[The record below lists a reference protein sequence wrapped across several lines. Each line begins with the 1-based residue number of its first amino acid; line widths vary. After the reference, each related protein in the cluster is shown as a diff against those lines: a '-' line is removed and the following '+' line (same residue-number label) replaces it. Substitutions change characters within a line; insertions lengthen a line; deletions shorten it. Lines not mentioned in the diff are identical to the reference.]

1 VTVTVHDRIP
11 IGGSHDASGGITP
24 GSIKG
29 WIEKG
34 TQHLNG
40 YKALWFSRSRATTDD
55 YSRMRRQRCMVG
67 ALLTQVNPVAL
78 RHSRGE
84 CGECGAARRAGSAV
98 KPLP

>member
-1 VTVTVHDRIP
+1 MGLRIDNTAVIDLAGFTSLVDAMGGVTVTVHDRIP

-34 TQHLNG
+34 NQHLNG

-55 YSRMRRQRCMVG
+55 YSRMR
-67 ALLTQVNPVAL
+67 
-78 RHSRGE
+78 
-84 CGECGAARRAGSAV
+84 
-98 KPLP
+98 